1 MSINDEAQRDQ
12 RELVRGHL
20 VRLTDRQG
28 CVQWVNAFLVRRIS
42 VVVTNNEGSATAVEL
57 LSSDGVILVPESP
70 DQIAGRLMQARI
82 YTSDLAASLGG
93 PLSMLAASLFSRTS
107 APKPEAAS
115 ESKLG
120 TRNATPERRR
130 RSAMKGGPHG
140 P

>member
-12 RELVRGHL
+12 RDLVRGHL

-42 VVVTNNEGSATAVEL
+42 VAKTHEGSATAVEL
-57 LSSDGVILVPESP
+57 LSSDGVILVGESP

-115 ESKLG
+115 KSKQA
-120 TRNATPERRR
+120 TRNPTPERRR
-130 RSAMKGGPHG
+130 RSATKGGPHG